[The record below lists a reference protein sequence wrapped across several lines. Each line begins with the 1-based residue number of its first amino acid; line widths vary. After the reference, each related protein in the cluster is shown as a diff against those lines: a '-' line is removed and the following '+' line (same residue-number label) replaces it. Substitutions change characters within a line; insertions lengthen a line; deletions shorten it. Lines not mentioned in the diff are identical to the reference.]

1 MVVTQTIPQPVAE
14 RYLNALKALVSTV
27 RTALGA
33 AGDLPQASGWQKNM
47 LPLLENRLRDAQTA
61 LAHHA
66 IGDQDP
72 LVTIALKSRFLAR
85 DMDGYSLGF
94 AGKELAEQFEDRRR
108 LVVFAAWQVCETAG
122 VV

>member
-14 RYLNALKALVSTV
+14 RYHNALKALVSTV

-33 AGDLPQASGWQKNM
+33 AGDLPQTSGWQKNM
-47 LPLLENRLRDAQTA
+47 LPLLENRLRDTQTA

-85 DMDGYSLGF
+85 DMDGYSLSF

-108 LVVFAAWQVCETAG
+108 LVVFAAWQVCDTAG

>member
-1 MVVTQTIPQPVAE
+1 
-14 RYLNALKALVSTV
+14 
-27 RTALGA
+27 
-33 AGDLPQASGWQKNM
+33 M

-108 LVVFAAWQVCETAG
+108 LVVFAAWQVCDTAG